1 MKKFHMMLPER
12 LGLIVLAILLL
23 TFAVLLLTRGCGTD
37 SPSQVLPDK
46 TLIESISKDSTKT
59 DTITKTKKTTKSAPK
74 KPKNPKSPT
83 PPTSATTSTS
93 PPNKLDTTYS

>member
-59 DTITKTKKTTKSAPK
+59 DTITKNNKTQKKRTKKAKKSKEPY
-74 KPKNPKSPT
+74 T
-83 PPTSATTSTS
+83 PYERHH
-93 PPNKLDTTYS
+93 LDEPAQ

>member
-37 SPSQVLPDK
+37 SPSPVLPDK
-46 TLIESISKDSTKT
+46 ALIESISKDSTKT
-59 DTITKTKKTTKSAPK
+59 DTITKIKKTTKKRTK
-74 KPKNPKSPT
+74 KAKKSKEPYT
-83 PPTSATTSTS
+83 PYERHH
-93 PPNKLDTTYS
+93 LDEPAQ